1 MNVMVWF
8 SQQDKL
14 LKMMDEQAQADLQEE
29 AREMADYGDEEEE
42 EDVLED
48 YQVIYDW

>member
-14 LKMMDEQAQADLQEE
+14 LTMMDEKAQADLQEE
-29 AREMADYGDEEEE
+29 AREMADYGDEQE